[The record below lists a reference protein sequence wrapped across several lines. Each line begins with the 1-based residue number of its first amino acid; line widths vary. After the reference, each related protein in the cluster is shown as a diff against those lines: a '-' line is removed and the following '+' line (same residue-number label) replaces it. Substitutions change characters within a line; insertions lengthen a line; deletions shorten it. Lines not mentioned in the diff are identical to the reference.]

1 MLVQRRAKRG
11 FLASATLAISALAV
25 SAIPA
30 QAFNVHAADGVTST
44 QIKLGITIPLTGSA
58 APGYS
63 KIPAAMTAYFDYVN
77 DNGGVNGRKITLIV
91 KDDAYL
97 PTLAVAKTNE
107 LILKDKVLAV
117 VGALGTANQIAVSKS
132 VNLGRRGIPNL
143 FVNTGFSGF
152 ANAKKYPTTFSLF
165 PSYVMEAKIMGQY
178 LKDNF
183 AGKKL
188 GLIYQADDFGTDAL
202 AGFKQAGVK
211 FDVAVSYASGSQS
224 AQTAAGWISKLKA
237 GGAEVVVMFGVTT
250 ASGAALATSA
260 ALGYKA
266 QWILGS
272 VGGDATT
279 LKAVGVPAVVL
290 TGAIGASFLP
300 APTDTADEYIK
311 QFQEINTKYNGGV
324 VFDNNVLVA
333 MNTAMLTVQAL
344 RAAGAYPTRAGLIS
358 ALEKKGSTFASAS
371 FSPINYAKGVHVGYN
386 SYWFG
391 QYNSAG
397 ELKPIGG
404 TYSLYS
410 TDSGNGAVVKSTSK
424 RPTMPANGLP
434 TN

>member
-1 MLVQRRAKRG
+1 
-11 FLASATLAISALAV
+11 
-25 SAIPA
+25 
-30 QAFNVHAADGVTST
+30 
-44 QIKLGITIPLTGSA
+44 
-58 APGYS
+58 
-63 KIPAAMTAYFDYVN
+63 
-77 DNGGVNGRKITLIV
+77 
-91 KDDAYL
+91 
-97 PTLAVAKTNE
+97 
-107 LILKDKVLAV
+107 
-117 VGALGTANQIAVSKS
+117 
-132 VNLGRRGIPNL
+132 LGRRGIPNL

-410 TDSGNGAVVKSTSK
+410 TDSGTGAVVKSTSK